1 MAGFSF
7 WKFCVHF
14 WIACCIPVRSR
25 QSQHDWVKTNMSSF
39 ENCNRTEAV
48 VYGYNLT
55 VSPSPIILHPDI
67 HDNTVPPIIRVQGHV
82 IVTRKIPSHESGTFE
97 LLNSFILSADNT
109 TTELCQILP
118 LDFCHVTDVCH
129 ILSEWMK
136 LTFCPILFDNGSGPK
151 GWNCKCLFE
160 QGTYIMP
167 RGAFPVNVF
176 FPFRLHADFN
186 IIAKIKENGVPLGC
200 GSFKFSVR
208 KATDPEVFNV
218 T

>member
-1 MAGFSF
+1 MRTYSSIYREIETHQYFIAKVTEYIEIITMAGFSF

-14 WIACCIPVRSR
+14 WIACCIPVRSL
-25 QSQHDWVKTNMSSF
+25 QSQHDW
-39 ENCNRTEAV
+39 
-48 VYGYNLT
+48 
-55 VSPSPIILHPDI
+55 
-67 HDNTVPPIIRVQGHV
+67 
-82 IVTRKIPSHESGTFE
+82 

-118 LDFCHVTDVCH
+118 LDFCHVTDVCY
-129 ILSEWMK
+129 ILNKWMN
-136 LTFCPILFDNGSGPK
+136 LPICPILFDDGSGPK
-151 GWNCKCLFE
+151 GWDCQCPFE

-167 RGAFPVNVF
+167 REELAINVY